1 MRKIIGITATKDA
14 DLDRFYEL
22 VPSDIELKR
31 IDVDEPIS
39 IQSQQMSGV
48 VSLLHM
54 GNPYKK
60 FDIDLARSCPSLRLV
75 QSTSAGV
82 DRFDVTGLAELGV
95 KVANNNGGNSIA
107 VAEHTIS
114 LMVSVYRKLAL
125 QFESVSK
132 GDWMGEIRQTWGP
145 KAHEIAGKTV
155 GVVGFG
161 HIGSKVARRLMG
173 WECSVIFHDPDISVE
188 EVSHDMNVK
197 SVSIDELLISSDI
210 VSLHVPLNASTRG
223 MIGEE
228 ELGKMK
234 PTAILINT
242 CRGPVVDEKALISA
256 LRSGEIA
263 GAGLDVLEQE
273 PSEAGNPLLDMENV
287 AITPHLAGMS
297 IESGPRSSNFAIEN
311 LIRVARGQDPLSV
324 VSSV

>member
-1 MRKIIGITATKDA
+1 MEKIIAITATKDA
-14 DLDRFYEL
+14 DLDRIYEL
-22 VPSDIELKR
+22 VPPGIELKR

-48 VSLLHM
+48 VALLHA
-54 GNPYKK
+54 GRPYEK
-60 FDIDLARSCPSLRLV
+60 FNTELARLCPSLRLV
-75 QSTSAGV
+75 QTTSAGV
-82 DRFDVTGLAELGV
+82 DRFDVTELAELGV

-114 LMVSVYRKLAL
+114 LMVSVYRKLSL
-125 QFESVSK
+125 QFASVAK
-132 GDWMGEIRQTWGP
+132 GDWMGEIRQTWGS
-145 KAHEIAGKTV
+145 KAHEVAGKTV
-155 GVVGFG
+155 GVVGLG
-161 HIGSKVARRLMG
+161 HIGSKVAQRLMG
-173 WECSVIFHDPDISVE
+173 WECSVIFHDPDSALEEISDE
-188 EVSHDMNVK
+188 MNIE
-197 SVSIDELLISSDI
+197 SVSLDELLISSDV
-210 VSLHVPLNASTRG
+210 VSMHVPLNASTRG
-223 MIGEE
+223 MIGDE

-256 LRSGEIA
+256 LRSGKIA

-273 PSEAGNPLLDMENV
+273 PSEKGNPLLEMENV

-311 LIRVARGQDPLSV
+311 LVRVTRGQEPLSV
-324 VSSV
+324 VSPV

>member
-1 MRKIIGITATKDA
+1 MGKIIAITATKDA
-14 DLDRFYEL
+14 NLDRIYEL
-22 VPSDIELKR
+22 VPPDIELKR

-48 VSLLHM
+48 VALLHA
-54 GNPYKK
+54 GRPYEK
-60 FDIDLARSCPSLRLV
+60 FDTELARLCPSLRLV
-75 QSTSAGV
+75 QTTSAGV
-82 DRFDVTGLAELGV
+82 DRFDVTELAELGV

-114 LMVSVYRKLAL
+114 LMVSVYRKLSL
-125 QFESVSK
+125 QFASVAK
-132 GDWMGEIRQTWGP
+132 GVWMGEIRQNWGP
-145 KAHEIAGKTV
+145 KAHEVAGKTV
-155 GVVGFG
+155 GVVGLG

-173 WECSVIFHDPDISVE
+173 WECSVIFHDPDSDLEEISDE
-188 EVSHDMNVK
+188 MNIE
-197 SVSIDELLISSDI
+197 SVSLDELLTSSDV

-223 MIGEE
+223 MIGDK
-228 ELGKMK
+228 ELEKMK

-256 LRSGEIA
+256 LRSGKIA

-273 PSEAGNPLLDMENV
+273 PSEKGNPLLEMENV

-311 LIRVARGQDPLSV
+311 LVRVTRGQEPLSV
-324 VSSV
+324 VSPV

>member
-1 MRKIIGITATKDA
+1 MEKIIAITATKDA
-14 DLDRFYEL
+14 DLDRIYEL
-22 VPSDIELKR
+22 VPPGIELKR

-48 VSLLHM
+48 VALLHA
-54 GNPYKK
+54 GRPYEK
-60 FDIDLARSCPSLRLV
+60 FDTELARLCPSLRLV
-75 QSTSAGV
+75 QTTSAGV
-82 DRFDVTGLAELGV
+82 DRFDVTELAELGV

-114 LMVSVYRKLAL
+114 LMVSVYRKLSL
-125 QFESVSK
+125 QFASVAK

-145 KAHEIAGKTV
+145 KAHEVAGKTV
-155 GVVGFG
+155 GVVGLG
-161 HIGSKVARRLMG
+161 HIGSKVAQRLMG
-173 WECSVIFHDPDISVE
+173 WECSVIFHDPDSALEEISDE
-188 EVSHDMNVK
+188 MNIE
-197 SVSIDELLISSDI
+197 SVSLDELLISSDV
-210 VSLHVPLNASTRG
+210 VSMHVPLNASTRG
-223 MIGEE
+223 MIGDE

-256 LRSGEIA
+256 LRSGKIA

-273 PSEAGNPLLDMENV
+273 PSEKGNPLLEMENV

-311 LIRVARGQDPLSV
+311 LVRVTRGQEPLSV
-324 VSSV
+324 VSPV

>member
-1 MRKIIGITATKDA
+1 MGKIIAITATKDT
-14 DLDRFYEL
+14 DLDRIYEL
-22 VPSDIELKR
+22 VPPDIELKR

-48 VSLLHM
+48 VALLHA
-54 GNPYKK
+54 GRPYEK
-60 FDIDLARSCPSLRLV
+60 FDTELARLCPSLRLV
-75 QSTSAGV
+75 QTTSAGV
-82 DRFDVTGLAELGV
+82 DRFDVTELAELGV

-114 LMVSVYRKLAL
+114 LMVSVYRKLSL
-125 QFESVSK
+125 QFASVAK
-132 GDWMGEIRQTWGP
+132 GDWMGEIRQSWGP
-145 KAHEIAGKTV
+145 KAHEVAGKTV
-155 GVVGFG
+155 GVVGLG

-173 WECSVIFHDPDISVE
+173 WECSVIFHDPDSDLEEISDE
-188 EVSHDMNVK
+188 MNIE
-197 SVSIDELLISSDI
+197 SVSLDELLTSSDV

-223 MIGEE
+223 MIGDE

-242 CRGPVVDEKALISA
+242 CRGPVVDEQALISA
-256 LRSGEIA
+256 LKSGKIA

-273 PSEAGNPLLDMENV
+273 PSEEDNPLLEMENV

-297 IESGPRSSNFAIEN
+297 IESGPRSANFAIEN
-311 LIRVARGQDPLSV
+311 LVRVTRGQEPLSV
-324 VSSV
+324 VPPV